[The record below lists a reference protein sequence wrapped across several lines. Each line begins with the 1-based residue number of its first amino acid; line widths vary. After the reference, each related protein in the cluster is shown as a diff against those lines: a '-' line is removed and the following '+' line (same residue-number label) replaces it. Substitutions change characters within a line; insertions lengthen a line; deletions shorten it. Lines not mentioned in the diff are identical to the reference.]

1 MDINIKGDPGTGNT
15 FQEIHIGTVG
25 NYNPNA
31 TTVINNY
38 GTRREGEAPARR
50 KKGPDSINDM
60 LEQDMISTEPIRKEI
75 LNYVSCLRPHVA
87 KDKRDRFMQLWD
99 RILDLPDVEEE
110 LYDPGKQQNTNFN
123 RNLVAN
129 IIHYLDRFGFYDSLY
144 NAAALTY
151 ALEAD
156 KEHPVRRAL
165 GQYPSYEVAD
175 AVKKLVKE
183 FEAEPKE

>member
-1 MDINIKGDPGTGNT
+1 MDINIKGNPGTGNT

-31 TTVINNY
+31 TTIINHY
-38 GTRREGEAPARR
+38 GTRGEGEAPA
-50 KKGPDSINDM
+50 KKKKRSDSVHDM
-60 LEQDMISTEPIRKEI
+60 LEQDNISTESIRAEI
-75 LNYVSCLRPHVA
+75 LSYVSCLRPHVVQ
-87 KDKRDRFMQLWD
+87 DKRDQFMKLWD
-99 RILDLPDVEEE
+99 SILSLPEVEKD

-129 IIHYLDRFGFYDSLY
+129 IIHYLHYFGFYDTLY
-144 NAAALTY
+144 NAASLTY

-156 KEHPVRRAL
+156 KDHPVRRAL